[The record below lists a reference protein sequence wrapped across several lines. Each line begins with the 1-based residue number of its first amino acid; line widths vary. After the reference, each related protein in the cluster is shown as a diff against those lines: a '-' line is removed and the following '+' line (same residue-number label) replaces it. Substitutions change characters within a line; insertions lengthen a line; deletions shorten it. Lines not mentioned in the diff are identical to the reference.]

1 LIICLILF
9 FLCITFVSHS
19 LTFFCT
25 ESPGAQG
32 IPEFVS
38 VGLVDEVQ
46 IVDCNNIR
54 GLEVHKDWIKFFK
67 DDPQHVEWY
76 ASQCLNNHHFFKA
89 NIESLRQRLNQTEGV
104 HIMQRMCGCE
114 WDDETGELNGFNQF
128 GYDAEDFIALDLQTL
143 TWIAPKPQALIT
155 KLSWDTEKARLEA
168 NKYILGHECP
178 KYLKKYVQYG
188 KNLLESAVLPSVSL
202 LQKSPS
208 SPISCHATGFY
219 PHRAVMFWRKDGEEI
234 HEGVDHGEIL
244 PNNDGTFQ
252 MSVDLKLS
260 SVTPADWERYD
271 CVFQLSDVSSDII
284 TKLDK
289 AVIRTNMGK
298 TGSLTAANK
307 EIRRQTFSKCLPD
320 QVLIYVMMMLVM
332 MVMMVIMMMVMM
344 MLMMMS
350 SMCVQCVRTVTFR
363 ACCSAV
369 LLFCCSA
376 VLQPICGAV
385 TAQRHT
391 LVLK

>member
-1 LIICLILF
+1 TNIFILLLTSILLMIQIIQI
-9 FLCITFVSHS
+9 SHS

-298 TGSLTAANK
+298 TGSCRVWKLFSLSSQGNSSVRGSLPNQSTCALWTWGRYSTVSLGVSCGRSCGSMGCLARCCGPFSLCTTA
-307 EIRRQTFSKCLPD
+307 
-320 QVLIYVMMMLVM
+320 
-332 MVMMVIMMMVMM
+332 
-344 MLMMMS
+344 
-350 SMCVQCVRTVTFR
+350 VRAWSV
-363 ACCSAV
+363 
-369 LLFCCSA
+369 
-376 VLQPICGAV
+376 
-385 TAQRHT
+385 
-391 LVLK
+391 

>member
-1 LIICLILF
+1 MKNRSRSGR
-9 FLCITFVSHS
+9 FLLSLSCHLQSLCCTHGVEGKPQLLLLVFLLSHS

-289 AVIRTNMGK
+289 AVIRTNM
-298 TGSLTAANK
+298 
-307 EIRRQTFSKCLPD
+307 
-320 QVLIYVMMMLVM
+320 
-332 MVMMVIMMMVMM
+332 
-344 MLMMMS
+344 
-350 SMCVQCVRTVTFR
+350 
-363 ACCSAV
+363 V
-369 LLFCCSA
+369 LLPLVSSVLLASPVLPPVSTSIINPPVYLSTVFPVPVVASSSSSSYVLLLCVLFC
-376 VLQPICGAV
+376 L
-385 TAQRHT
+385 
-391 LVLK
+391 

>member
-1 LIICLILF
+1 MIPGDGGYASTVLSYMLLF
-9 FLCITFVSHS
+9 LHLVSHS

-260 SVTPADWERYD
+260 SVTPGAGKEGPSVRRT
-271 CVFQLSDVSSDII
+271 SDPGGTMWFSSWSG
-284 TKLDK
+284 
-289 AVIRTNMGK
+289 N
-298 TGSLTAANK
+298 TGPALYPLK
-307 EIRRQTFSKCLPD
+307 EIRVCVGVCPTSLH
-320 QVLIYVMMMLVM
+320 VLCGLGEGIQPCPSGYPVGGPAGVWG
-332 MVMMVIMMMVMM
+332 VWPVVAGH
-344 MLMMMS
+344 S
-350 SMCVQCVRTVTFR
+350 VSVQP
-363 ACCSAV
+363 
-369 LLFCCSA
+369 
-376 VLQPICGAV
+376 Q
-385 TAQRHT
+385 
-391 LVLK
+391 

>member
-1 LIICLILF
+1 MGRTIVLV
-9 FLCITFVSHS
+9 ITMSYHGK
-19 LTFFCT
+19 TFFVT
-25 ESPGAQG
+25 ETSGAQI
-32 IPEFVS
+32 IPEFVA
-38 VGLVDEVQ
+38 VALVDGVQ
-46 IVDCNNIR
+46 IGDFNSIR
-54 GLEVHKDWIKFFK
+54 GLELKKDWIQFFK
-67 DDPQHVEWY
+67 DDPQLLE
-76 ASQCLNNHHFFKA
+76 SCTNKCLNDQQFFKA
-89 NIESLRQRLNQTEGV
+89 TIESLIYHHSLFSGV

-298 TGSLTAANK
+298 TGSCRKPQFVRSSTA
-307 EIRRQTFSKCLPD
+307 TSG
-320 QVLIYVMMMLVM
+320 
-332 MVMMVIMMMVMM
+332 
-344 MLMMMS
+344 
-350 SMCVQCVRTVTFR
+350 RTSTAFR
-363 ACCSAV
+363 GRLRTLSPNGPCSAPP
-369 LLFCCSA
+369 LLRLLLRA
-376 VLQPICGAV
+376 VAARWLVPVMVV
-385 TAQRHT
+385 TPEPDGGHRR
-391 LVLK
+391 

>member
-1 LIICLILF
+1 MKTLMMLIV
-9 FLCITFVSHS
+9 LCHTASAVSHS

-54 GLEVHKDWIKFFK
+54 GLEVHKDWNKFFK

-155 KLSWDTEKARLEA
+155 KLRWDTEKARLEA

-219 PHRAVMFWRKDGEEI
+219 PHRAMMFWRKDGEEI
-234 HEGVDHGEIL
+234 HEGVDHREIL

-260 SVTPADWERYD
+260 SVTLADWERYD
-271 CVFQLSDVSSDII
+271 CVFHLSDVSSDII

-289 AVIRTNMGK
+289 AVIRTNMEK
-298 TGSLTAANK
+298 PT
-307 EIRRQTFSKCLPD
+307 D
-320 QVLIYVMMMLVM
+320 
-332 MVMMVIMMMVMM
+332 MVISISAAVVV
-344 MLMMMS
+344 LALILIAAAAF
-350 SMCVQCVRTVTFR
+350 V
-363 ACCSAV
+363 AHKKKKAECSPSCADNDSEQSER
-369 LLFCCSA
+369 LNTQS
-376 VLQPICGAV
+376 
-385 TAQRHT
+385 
-391 LVLK
+391 